1 MDFQILI
8 NRFKTGTDKLREKQ
22 SDLYK
27 AISEDADLVS
37 SIALAHADMA
47 RRAQGHS
54 ENIKK
59 SSIEFLV
66 NRFTTSSPFI
76 YNNIDFD
83 KWHQETCEKYCEV
96 LNEQYGTKFKM
107 TYGRAQKVLNMMFK
121 YLYCTKKYKQEI
133 EKLIDVL
140 HMTLDGY
147 TLNWVKNYVNHDKSI
162 KKISEWS
169 KMEKEEYLA
178 IQKRIKEYLPAV
190 SIYYY
195 SIKTN
200 GKTIQGEVPLQD
212 ANCVFYDDPFLA
224 EFIIWEGE
232 IICSTIKN
240 TFAGIEKFYEDKNK
254 NSWIINSSIKNA
266 LKSKL
271 KNFIDNL

>member
-27 AISEDADLVS
+27 GISEDADLVS

-96 LNEQYGTKFKM
+96 LNKQYGTKFKM
-107 TYGRAQKVLNMMFK
+107 TYGRAQKVLNMTFK

-178 IQKRIKEYLPAV
+178 IQKRIKKYLPAV

-200 GKTIQGEVPLQD
+200 GKTIQGGVHLQD
-212 ANCVFYDDPFLA
+212 ANCVFYDPFLA

-232 IICSTIKN
+232 IVRSKVESLIKGLN
-240 TFAGIEKFYEDKNK
+240 GCYESWKNDRWALGKGIEEELKKKMDK
-254 NSWIINSSIKNA
+254 IYPY
-266 LKSKL
+266 L
-271 KNFIDNL
+271 